1 MSKLI
6 KNGALAADTWTLLTL
21 AEGETPEAVALPNGD
36 LIVPLAVW
44 QARKTELANRPSLG
58 LLLEPADDVAT
69 VAKELQHFAVIAVR
83 FPKFVDG
90 RGYSTAT
97 LLRTRYGYT
106 GELRAVGDVL
116 IDQLFF
122 YQRCGFDA
130 CALRDDKNVESALAR
145 LTPFPDRYQTS
156 VDTPTPLF
164 RRRAA

>member
-6 KNGALAADTWTLLTL
+6 KNGAAVADTWQILSL
-21 AEGETPEAVALPNGD
+21 AEGETPESVSLPTGD

-44 QARKTELANRPSLG
+44 SSRQAELNGRAQLG
-58 LLLEPADDVAT
+58 LLLEPADDLA
-69 VAKELQHFAVIAVR
+69 AIAADLSRFAVIAVR

-97 LLRTRYGYT
+97 LLRTRYAYT

-130 CALRDDKNVESALAR
+130 FALRDDKSVESALAR

-156 VDTPTPLF
+156 VDTPQPLF

>member
-6 KNGALAADTWTLLTL
+6 KNGALAADTWTPLTL
-21 AEGETPEAVALPNGD
+21 AEGETPETVSLPGGD

-44 QARKTELANRPSLG
+44 EARKTELASRPALG

-69 VAKELQHFAVIAVR
+69 VAQELQHFALIAVR

-97 LLRTRYGYT
+97 LLRTRYAYT
-106 GELRAVGDVL
+106 GDLRAVGDVL

-122 YQRCGFDA
+122 YQRCGFDSY
-130 CALRDDKNVESALAR
+130 ALRDDKNVESALAR

-156 VDTPTPLF
+156 ADTPTPLF

>member
-1 MSKLI
+1 MSNLI
-6 KNGALAADTWTLLTL
+6 KNGALVADSWQIVAL
-21 AEGETPEAVALPNGD
+21 AEGETPETVALPGGD

-44 QARKTELANRPSLG
+44 SARQEELNGRDRLG
-58 LLLEPADDVAT
+58 LLLEPSDDPAT
-69 VAKELQHFAVIAVR
+69 IAGDVQRFAVIAVR

-97 LLRTRYGYT
+97 LLRTRYGFT

-130 CALRDDKNVESALAR
+130 FALRDDKSVDSALVR

-156 VDTPTPLF
+156 VDTPQPLF